1 MKIADILSSAQFTA
15 MYDVANTQSDADK
28 HAPELSLIHEF
39 LYAFAAQRSCVYSAG
54 FWRDLHEEHSSSA
67 DVMVWIKN
75 RKATIMPVMRTRV
88 FAHHLGEMLKE
99 GVSVCWIVKGRAKQ
113 VDWENWKVVY
123 AQLTADTTV
132 KCEYDEQIS
141 RREMHR
147 IRVNEKRERMFSDAA
162 LSERY
167 KKMSKRGYNLA
178 FDEMR
183 AMQRQE
189 EYERKLRKVV
199 NEAEKIWQVL

>member
-1 MKIADILSSAQFTA
+1 MKIADMLSSAQFTA
-15 MYDVANTQSDADK
+15 AYDVAKAQSDAEK
-28 HAPELSLIHEF
+28 HAPELSLIHDF
-39 LYAFAAQRSCVYSAG
+39 LYAFAAQYSCVYSAS
-54 FWRDLHEEHSSSA
+54 FWRNLHDEHTSSA
-67 DVMVWIKN
+67 DVMVCIKN

-88 FAHHLGEMLKE
+88 FARHLGEMLKD
-99 GVSVCWIVKGRAKQ
+99 GVSICWIIKGRAMR
-113 VDWENWKVVY
+113 VNWENWKAVY
-123 AQLTADTTV
+123 TQLTETGT

-141 RREMHR
+141 RREMRR
-147 IRVNEKRERMFSDAA
+147 IRIDEKRERMFSDAA

-189 EYERKLRKVV
+189 EYEKKLRKVV
-199 NEAEKIWQVL
+199 NEAAIIMQVL